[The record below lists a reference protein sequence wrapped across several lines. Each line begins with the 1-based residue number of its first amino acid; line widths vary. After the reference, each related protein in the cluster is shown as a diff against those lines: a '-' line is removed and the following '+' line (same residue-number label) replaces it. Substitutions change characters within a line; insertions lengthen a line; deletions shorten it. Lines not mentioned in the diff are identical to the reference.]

1 MAEVQEP
8 DWSKVVLT
16 TYDPEEVTTQ
26 EKLEYGARAETTF
39 TGNLFRGLEAGYD
52 SLTTPDLTFKEAV
65 SNIESKRQ
73 ADLFREMPQFYGI
86 RPDQEDAAIIGGRF
100 ATAFADPIT
109 WALPWTKIAAGGKA
123 VSALAGSGFAV
134 ADSATRDYLQT
145 GEVSGFNTGVSAVI
159 GGGAG
164 ALSGYLAR
172 NIRFTDDVK
181 SSKLESTLEPAQ
193 PLSSDELTDI
203 KKAATIATDSSVVT
217 KHTQEKPL
225 MAINTQPI
233 QELNKAISVLNGKRN
248 KASKKDRVEIDARI
262 EELTIRRSA
271 ERENYFNDQLELS
284 LDKQDINIAMMED
297 LSSKGKLTDGILSK
311 IVYETTR
318 PVVGGIG
325 GFALSGIVGD
335 EDSDGVTMALM
346 GAGATMGLLHN
357 RFRRSALTAVEKDTG
372 LLRLNEAAGRNLQT
386 SWKYL
391 SAGTLSSRLDAMGGY
406 AKIVGNMLFQ
416 RQNAPTDSVEAR
428 AIREARKFNA
438 TVNTVLGDS
447 FEDMTVRK
455 LAGQI
460 INNFKVNDIQVG
472 YTGINGK
479 LKPVT
484 AEQVAEARR
493 VAPLLV
499 SHQNALASSIREV
512 GINFKNIDQYGMA
525 QVYDLDF
532 IRKNQADFERTAR
545 EAVQLQHPNLRG
557 SALNKKVDE
566 FTNSMLGVERYN
578 DMTKYTPDNVYNEKG
593 DFMPLLDHFKKHR
606 MITDFNARQLLAER
620 GFMQLDVSEVLSKYS
635 ERAIQGREF
644 ASSFGAKGEFLGEV
658 FDKLNESFAGTGK
671 NAEFGNQYKKE
682 ILNAIDAYWGS
693 YGAGQTNKLG
703 GSVMATLTTAANTTF
718 LTRVGIASLGDMIQ
732 PFQNSGFGAATKA
745 IMQKMGSTPSF
756 SKQVNFQYDNSFE
769 REFTALMSQGGDPLN
784 SYQYGLNWINK
795 KFFKVVQLERITKAA
810 RGFAYDTGIN
820 RAFTLAS
827 KRKLSKS
834 NSKEA
839 STMGLTSEDID
850 VLKQFKTSQQA
861 FDDEIGR
868 DILDRIGQKV
878 ADRDAILPMVGNRL
892 LFTQSKNPYIRSFG
906 QFLSWA
912 QAKTSQINSLVERV
926 EDGDAA
932 LAIRALGLT
941 SIYGAVQ
948 YVREVSS
955 PYYDAAEDQRYRE
968 TEDAVNLTK
977 KSLLLSGNYA
987 PWQVDKL
994 VNTANSLVTKGKLL
1008 DESTPSLSYALDFG
1022 RALASITGNIM
1033 AGDAEGIVVD
1043 VADVTPFGKEALSYG
1058 ERFNLIPKL
1067 EDRPNKAKG
1076 GVIED
1081 VPNVPTEPDERIDKM
1096 TGQPYDQQA
1105 GTAFVDEED
1114 PLRRLGF
1121 TGGGG
1126 IDPLQ
1131 RLGFGLGSLVARQ
1144 ASRVMRNVDE
1154 APVKTEK
1161 QLEADF
1167 DDLTQALDK
1176 GKTPKMFEEPMGKVV
1191 EPKKSEDY
1199 LAALNISKDEVD
1211 VWKTQNKADD
1221 TALSNDP
1228 QKQMLARELADQSK
1242 PIEQRRSNFLNYLE
1256 GKDAEGNVVGS
1267 PIVKEWEVD
1276 SVEDLI
1282 KNMPSD
1288 RDVAMS
1294 VASKQDKNKFII
1306 GVNDDLKTGDLL
1318 AFRLDIPAYRRHNIW
1333 TLTAHKP
1340 VKGLTWDSN
1349 KKGASE
1355 VLGYGKTGRLTNVV
1369 FSGGDPETNFKIAS
1383 GAGAKT
1389 PLATMQGNWV
1399 NHDSFELAEEALRLV
1414 KDPKSGWVQI
1424 GYNPTNFA
1432 NFYNRKTLEPIT
1444 EAEDVIQIGGFL
1456 IAKNPKTVDFSPVF
1470 TTTKPMKFKDG
1481 KTIEAGTQIPFATGG
1496 KVLRALTRSKGV

>member
-1 MAEVQEP
+1 MSEVQEP
-8 DWSKVVLT
+8 DWSKAVLT
-16 TYDPEEVTTQ
+16 TYDPEEVTTE
-26 EKLEYGARAETTF
+26 EKIEYGARAETTF
-39 TGNLFRGLEAGYD
+39 TGNLFRGIEAGYD
-52 SLTTPDLTFKEAV
+52 TLTTPDITFKEAV
-65 SNIESKRQ
+65 ANIESKRQ

-86 RPDQEDAAIIGGRF
+86 KPEQEDAAIIGGRV

-109 WALPWTKIAAGGKA
+109 WLVPWTRVAAAGKA
-123 VSALAGSGFAV
+123 VSGLTGAGFAV

-145 GEVSGFNTGVSAVI
+145 GEVSGFNTGVSATI
-159 GGGAG
+159 GFGAG
-164 ALSGYLAR
+164 ALSGALAR
-172 NIRFTDDVK
+172 KFRFNDNDVK
-181 SSKLESTLEPAQ
+181 PTRLESPLEPDQ
-193 PLSSDELTDI
+193 PLSAEELSEI
-203 KKAATIATDSSVVT
+203 KKAATRSTDPSVVT

-233 QELNKAISVLNGKRN
+233 QELNKAIRVLKRKRN
-248 KASKKDRVEIDARI
+248 KASKKDKAEIDARI

-284 LDKQDINIAMMED
+284 LDKQDINIAMIED
-297 LSSKGKLTDGILSK
+297 LSSNGKLTDGILSK
-311 IVYETTR
+311 IIYETTR

-335 EDSDGVTMALM
+335 EDSDGVTLALM

-357 RFRRSALTAVEKDTG
+357 RIRRSALTAVEKDTG
-372 LLRLNEAAGRNLQT
+372 LLRLNKAAGRNLQT

-391 SAGTLSSRLDAMGGY
+391 SSGTLSSRLDAMGGY

-438 TVNTVLGDS
+438 TVNTVLADS

-455 LAGQI
+455 LAGQL
-460 INNFKVNDIQVG
+460 INNFKVGDIKVG
-472 YTGINGK
+472 YTGINGQ

-484 AEQVAEARR
+484 AEQIAEARR

-499 SHQNALASSIREV
+499 SHQNALAASMREV
-512 GINFKNIDQYGMA
+512 GIDFKNLDQYGMA

-532 IRKNQADFERTAR
+532 IRKNQAAFERTAR
-545 EAVQLQHPNLRG
+545 EAVQIQHPKLRG

-703 GSVMATLTTAANTTF
+703 GSIMATLTTAANTTF

-861 FDDEIGR
+861 FNDEIGR

-1022 RALASITGNIM
+1022 KALASITGNVF

-1043 VADVTPFGKEALSYG
+1043 VADVTPFGKEILSYG
-1058 ERFNLIPKL
+1058 ERFNVIPEL

-1081 VPNVPTEPDERIDKM
+1081 VPNVPEEPDERIDKM
-1096 TGQPYDQQA
+1096 TGLPYDQQA

-1121 TGGGG
+1121 
-1126 IDPLQ
+1126 
-1131 RLGFGLGSLVARQ
+1131 GLGSLVARQ
-1144 ASRVMRNVDE
+1144 VSRVVRNVDE

-1176 GKTPKMFEEPMGKVV
+1176 GETPKMFAEPMTMLTPAKSLDIGIDESLADGSKLKNYSMDEARQLNELLPTAKTGQDQEKLLAPVEEGRKVGARLNLGSTLDAQQN
-1191 EPKKSEDY
+1191 PQ
-1199 LAALNISKDEVD
+1199 LAELM
-1211 VWKTQNKADD
+1211 NKGFKLQTIHNKNAKG
-1221 TALSNDP
+1221 TALSYAPYVTVENAIFEVS
-1228 QKQMLARELADQSK
+1228 QKGRTEIAAKLKGLDVPEA
-1242 PIEQRRSNFLNYLE
+1242 
-1256 GKDAEGNVVGS
+1256 
-1267 PIVKEWEVD
+1267 
-1276 SVEDLI
+1276 
-1282 KNMPSD
+1282 KNKNP
-1288 RDVAMS
+1288 AMS
-1294 VASKQDKNKFII
+1294 VNGSYTTKRNVLEEMDKDVVEIGFNPVGQHLFI
-1306 GVNDDLKTGDLL
+1306 DLKTGQ
-1318 AFRLDIPAYRRHNIW
+1318 AVKGADIATVIGDRVYAKGVTYFKKAEAPEPLSASDGTDIGSTVRYRRN
-1333 TLTAHKP
+1333 
-1340 VKGLTWDSN
+1340 
-1349 KKGASE
+1349 
-1355 VLGYGKTGRLTNVV
+1355 
-1369 FSGGDPETNFKIAS
+1369 
-1383 GAGAKT
+1383 
-1389 PLATMQGNWV
+1389 M
-1399 NHDSFELAEEALRLV
+1399 
-1414 KDPKSGWVQI
+1414 
-1424 GYNPTNFA
+1424 
-1432 NFYNRKTLEPIT
+1432 
-1444 EAEDVIQIGGFL
+1444 
-1456 IAKNPKTVDFSPVF
+1456 
-1470 TTTKPMKFKDG
+1470 
-1481 KTIEAGTQIPFATGG
+1481 GG

>member
-16 TYDPEEVTTQ
+16 TYDPEAVTAE
-26 EKLEYGARAETTF
+26 EKFEYGVRAETTF
-39 TGNLFRGLEAGYD
+39 TGNLFRGLEAGYN

-65 SNIESKRQ
+65 ANIESKRQ
-73 ADLFREMPQFYGI
+73 ADLFKEMPEFYGI
-86 RPDQEDAAIIGGRF
+86 RPDQEDAAVIGGRF

-145 GEVSGFNTGVSAVI
+145 GEVSGFNTGVSAVV

-181 SSKLESTLEPAQ
+181 PSKLESTLEPAQ
-193 PLSSDELTDI
+193 PLSADELTDV
-203 KKAATIATDSSVVT
+203 KRSAMKATNPSVVT

-233 QELNKAISVLNGKRN
+233 QELNKAISVLNGKKN
-248 KASKKDRVEIDARI
+248 KASKKDRVEIDAKI

-271 ERENYFNDQLELS
+271 ERENYFNDQIELS
-284 LDKQDINIAMMED
+284 LDKQDINIAMIED
-297 LSSKGKLTDGILSK
+297 LSSQGKLTDGILSK
-311 IVYETTR
+311 IIDETTR
-318 PVVGGIG
+318 PIVGGIG
-325 GFALSGIVGD
+325 GFALSGVVGD
-335 EDSDGVTMALM
+335 EDSEGLTMALM
-346 GAGATMGLLHN
+346 GAGASMGVLHN
-357 RFRRSALTAVEKDTG
+357 RLRRSALTAVEKETG
-372 LLRLNEAAGRNLQT
+372 LLRLNQAAGRNLQT

-391 SAGTLSSRLDAMGGY
+391 SSGTLSSRLDAMGGY

-428 AIREARKFNA
+428 AIRESRRFNT
-438 TVNTVLGDS
+438 TVNTILDDS

-460 INNFKVNDIQVG
+460 INNFKVGDIQVG

-479 LKPVT
+479 LNPVT
-484 AEQVAEARR
+484 AEQIAEARR

-499 SHQNALASSIREV
+499 NHQNALASSMREA
-512 GINFKNIDQYGMA
+512 GINFKNLDQYGMA

-532 IRKNQADFERTAR
+532 IRKNQSDFERTAR

-557 SALNKKVDE
+557 SDLNKKVDE

-578 DMTKYTPDNVYNEKG
+578 DMTKYTPDNVYNKEG

-644 ASSFGAKGEFLGEV
+644 ATSFGAKGEFLSEV

-671 NAEFGNQYKKE
+671 KAEFGNQYKKE

-745 IMQKMGSTPSF
+745 IMQKAGSSPSF

-769 REFTALMSQGGDPLN
+769 REFTALMSQGGDPLS
-784 SYQYGLNWINK
+784 SYQYGLNWVNK

-861 FDDEIGR
+861 FNDEIGR

-892 LFTQSKNPYIRSFG
+892 LFTQNRNPYIRSFG

-948 YVREVSS
+948 YARELSS
-955 PYYDAAEDQRYRE
+955 PYYDPAEDQRYRE
-968 TEDAVNLTK
+968 TEDAIDLAK

-1008 DESTPSLSYALDFG
+1008 DESTPSLSYALDFA
-1022 RALASITGNIM
+1022 RALASITGNVM

-1043 VADVTPFGKEALSYG
+1043 VADVTPFGKEILNYG
-1058 ERFNLIPKL
+1058 ERLNLIPEV

-1096 TGQPYDQQA
+1096 TGLPYDQQA

-1121 TGGGG
+1121 KGGGEV
-1126 IDPLQ
+1126 DPLK

-1144 ASRVMRNVDE
+1144 ASRVIRNVDE

-1161 QLEADF
+1161 QLESDF

-1176 GKTPKMFEEPMGKVV
+1176 GETPKIFEEPLTMLTPAKPLDIGID
-1191 EPKKSEDY
+1191 ES
-1199 LAALNISKDEVD
+1199 LADGSKLKNYTLKDAKELDSLVPTASAGTKAANKLILAPVPEGTKAGVRLNLNSKIEGASRPELS
-1211 VWKTQNKADD
+1211 KLQTIHKGNYNGP
-1221 TALSNDP
+1221 ALSYAP
-1228 QKQMLARELADQSK
+1228 
-1242 PIEQRRSNFLNYLE
+1242 YVTLE
-1256 GKDAEGNVVGS
+1256 G
-1267 PIVKEWEVD
+1267 VD
-1276 SVEDLI
+1276 FTVNQKGRAGIAAKI
-1282 KNMPSD
+1282 KGL
-1288 RDVAMS
+1288 DVPEAKNKFPAMS
-1294 VASKQDKNKFII
+1294 VDGSYTSIRNVLKEMDQDVVEV
-1306 GVNDDLKTGDLL
+1306 GVNPVGQHLFVDLKTGQAVKSAEIATVIGDRVYAKGVTYFKKSEAPEPL
-1318 AFRLDIPAYRRHNIW
+1318 AASDGTDIGSTVRYRRN
-1333 TLTAHKP
+1333 
-1340 VKGLTWDSN
+1340 
-1349 KKGASE
+1349 
-1355 VLGYGKTGRLTNVV
+1355 
-1369 FSGGDPETNFKIAS
+1369 
-1383 GAGAKT
+1383 
-1389 PLATMQGNWV
+1389 M
-1399 NHDSFELAEEALRLV
+1399 
-1414 KDPKSGWVQI
+1414 
-1424 GYNPTNFA
+1424 
-1432 NFYNRKTLEPIT
+1432 
-1444 EAEDVIQIGGFL
+1444 
-1456 IAKNPKTVDFSPVF
+1456 
-1470 TTTKPMKFKDG
+1470 
-1481 KTIEAGTQIPFATGG
+1481 GG
-1496 KVLRALTRSKGV
+1496 KVLKVLARGKDV

>member
-39 TGNLFRGLEAGYD
+39 TGNLFRGLEAGYN

-181 SSKLESTLEPAQ
+181 SSRLESTLEPAQ

-203 KKAATIATDSSVVT
+203 KKAATRATDSSVVT

-284 LDKQDINIAMMED
+284 LDKQDINIAMIED
-297 LSSKGKLTDGILSK
+297 LSSKGKLTEGILSK

-357 RFRRSALTAVEKDTG
+357 RLRRSALTAVEKDTG

-438 TVNTVLGDS
+438 TVNTVLDDS

-460 INNFKVNDIQVG
+460 INNFKVDDIQVG

-484 AEQVAEARR
+484 AEQIAEARR

-557 SALNKKVDE
+557 SDLNKKVDE

-861 FDDEIGR
+861 FNDEIGR

-1022 RALASITGNIM
+1022 KALASITGNLM

-1081 VPNVPTEPDERIDKM
+1081 VPNVPTEPDERVDKM
-1096 TGQPYDQQA
+1096 TGLPYDQQA

-1126 IDPLQ
+1126 VDPLQ

-1167 DDLTQALDK
+1167 DDLTKSIDK
-1176 GKTPKMFEEPMGKVV
+1176 GETPKMFAEPMTMLTPSKPLDIGIDESLADGSKL
-1191 EPKKSEDY
+1191 KNYTLEDAKELDSLVPTSNAGTKAANKLI
-1199 LAALNISKDEVD
+1199 LAPVPEGTKAGVRLNLNSKIEGASRPELS
-1211 VWKTQNKADD
+1211 KLQTIHKGNYNGP
-1221 TALSNDP
+1221 ALSYAPYVTLKGVNFTVN
-1228 QKQMLARELADQSK
+1228 QKGRAGIAAK
-1242 PIEQRRSNFLNYLE
+1242 
-1256 GKDAEGNVVGS
+1256 
-1267 PIVKEWEVD
+1267 
-1276 SVEDLI
+1276 I
-1282 KNMPSD
+1282 KGL
-1288 RDVAMS
+1288 DVPEAKNKFPAMS
-1294 VASKQDKNKFII
+1294 VDGSYTSARNVLEEMDKDVVEI
-1306 GVNDDLKTGDLL
+1306 GVNPVGQHLFIDLKTGQ
-1318 AFRLDIPAYRRHNIW
+1318 AVKGADIATVIGDRVYAKGVTYFKKAEAPEPLSASDGTDIGSTVRYRRN
-1333 TLTAHKP
+1333 
-1340 VKGLTWDSN
+1340 
-1349 KKGASE
+1349 
-1355 VLGYGKTGRLTNVV
+1355 
-1369 FSGGDPETNFKIAS
+1369 
-1383 GAGAKT
+1383 
-1389 PLATMQGNWV
+1389 M
-1399 NHDSFELAEEALRLV
+1399 
-1414 KDPKSGWVQI
+1414 
-1424 GYNPTNFA
+1424 
-1432 NFYNRKTLEPIT
+1432 
-1444 EAEDVIQIGGFL
+1444 
-1456 IAKNPKTVDFSPVF
+1456 
-1470 TTTKPMKFKDG
+1470 
-1481 KTIEAGTQIPFATGG
+1481 GG